1 LDSDDVEALEEFDD
15 EENILSQRL
24 EGGLFNMQQL
34 SVAIAFACIFDKE
47 CFKKAEVK
55 LQSSD
60 LGEDGAGLSMEDVLD
75 ILRFHTV
82 TVADGLLNSEEEDSA
97 EEGELKE
104 ERDTARRY
112 QQLLT
117 EWCAAL
123 SAIIEE
129 NR

>member
-1 LDSDDVEALEEFDD
+1 MLLG
-15 EENILSQRL
+15 ILFTSLNNSFFSQRL

-34 SVAIAFACIFDKE
+34 SVSIAFACIFDKD
-47 CFKKAEVK
+47 CFKKAELK
-55 LQSSD
+55 LQGSD
-60 LGEDGAGLSMEDVLD
+60 LGGIDEEDTAVLTMETVLD
-75 ILRFHTV
+75 TLRGHAI
-82 TVADGLLNSEEEDSA
+82 TVADGLLNSGEEN

-104 ERDTARRY
+104 ERETALRY

-123 SAIIEE
+123 SVIIEE